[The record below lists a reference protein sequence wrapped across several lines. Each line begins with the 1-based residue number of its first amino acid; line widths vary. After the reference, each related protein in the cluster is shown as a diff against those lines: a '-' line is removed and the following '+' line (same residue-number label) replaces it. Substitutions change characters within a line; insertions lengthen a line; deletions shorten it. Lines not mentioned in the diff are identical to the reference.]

1 MNPILDHCIFTA
13 AFSLILCL
21 AQSKLQMKQP
31 TQLSKS
37 LGYILND
44 NEAFWEIAL
53 EQVDGPKY
61 FKLIKVTFFSRCISR
76 EPKFMAHLNVERT
89 ELSGYTT
96 FKCFTRV
103 KGNALLSV
111 KN

>member
-1 MNPILDHCIFTA
+1 MNPILDRCIFTA
-13 AFSLILCL
+13 AFSIILCL
-21 AQSKLQMKQP
+21 SQTKLQMKQP

-61 FKLIKVTFFSRCISR
+61 FKLINVTFFFQMHF
-76 EPKFMAHLNVERT
+76 KRT
-89 ELSGYTT
+89 QIYGSSE
-96 FKCFTRV
+96 CW
-103 KGNALLSV
+103 
-111 KN
+111 KNWTIWLHYIWMFH

>member
-1 MNPILDHCIFTA
+1 MNPILDRCIFTA

-61 FKLIKVTFFSRCISR
+61 FNLIKVTFFPDAFQENPNLWLIWMLK
-76 EPKFMAHLNVERT
+76 ELNYLATLHLNVSLE
-89 ELSGYTT
+89 
-96 FKCFTRV
+96 
-103 KGNALLSV
+103 
-111 KN
+111 